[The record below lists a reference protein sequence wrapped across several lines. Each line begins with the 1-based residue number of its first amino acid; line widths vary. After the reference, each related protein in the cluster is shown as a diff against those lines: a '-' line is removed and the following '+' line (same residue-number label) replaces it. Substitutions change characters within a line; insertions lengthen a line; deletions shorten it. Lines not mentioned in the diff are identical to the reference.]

1 MKLAFIL
8 FAIVLFHITC
18 DNQYKGEATNE
29 KSSAINFSGTFSG
42 LIPCADCPGIELT
55 VSFNPDSSFSELMI
69 YQERNSSFKD
79 SGQWIKDGKILKV
92 KYSNDHATPRYF
104 LIKSD
109 STVAW
114 LDADKKEIEG
124 PFKENYIL
132 KKE

>member
-1 MKLAFIL
+1 MKLPFIL
-8 FAIVLFHITC
+8 FALVLFQISC
-18 DNQYKGEATNE
+18 NNQSKGDATNE
-29 KSSAINFSGTFSG
+29 KSSVKNFSGTFTG
-42 LIPCADCPGIELT
+42 VIPCADCPGIELT
-55 VSFNPDSSFSELMI
+55 VSFDPDSGFSELMI

-79 SGQWIKDGKILKV
+79 SGQWIKNGKILKV
-92 KYSNDHATPRYF
+92 KYSNEQATPRFF

-124 PFKENYIL
+124 PLKDRYIL